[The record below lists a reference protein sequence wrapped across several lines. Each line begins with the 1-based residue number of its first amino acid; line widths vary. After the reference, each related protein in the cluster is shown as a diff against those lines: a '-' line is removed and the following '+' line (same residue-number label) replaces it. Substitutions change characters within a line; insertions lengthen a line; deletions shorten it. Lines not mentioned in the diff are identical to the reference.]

1 MEFKDLSAEL
11 QEKARTCKSA
21 DELLALAQSEGIG
34 LSDEQLQAVAG
45 GSWDDGSCIDNTCRD
60 VVDLCDTFCPTAWHA

>member
-45 GSWDDGSCIDNTCRD
+45 GSWDGGCVDNTCRE
-60 VVDLCDTFCPTAWHA
+60 VVDLCNTFCPTAWHA